1 MKNIYIV
8 NLHSFVDV
16 ITNSSTEL
24 FIANDAKEVE
34 VVKNILEKMLEISN
48 LDSNGNVVMSHK
60 VDEIFNVYKIDEKNV
75 DSLIEMLDGY
85 SCNQNREELIG
96 KIIIEGTSDNVIP
109 YELFEL
115 IERKFDAERI
125 HLG

>member
-1 MKNIYIV
+1 M
-8 NLHSFVDV
+8 